1 MGLKCTFLDQMRY
14 KIKPLIKCC
23 AKLNIEM
30 VQNRNK
36 IVGEVYKSLG
46 CTGPRSWVDLSL
58 PHFFYKIDF

>member
-46 CTGPRSWVDLSL
+46 CTGPRS
-58 PHFFYKIDF
+58 